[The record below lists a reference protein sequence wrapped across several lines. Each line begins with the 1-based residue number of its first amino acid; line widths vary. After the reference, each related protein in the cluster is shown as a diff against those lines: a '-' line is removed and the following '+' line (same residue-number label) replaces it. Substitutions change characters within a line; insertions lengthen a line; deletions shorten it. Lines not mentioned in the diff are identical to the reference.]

1 MSEVLNRSRAERL
14 LAEAGVDAVVATS
27 YQNVFYLSGY
37 EGFGQRLTPTTQVYA
52 IARADDLGA
61 PVLVAPISDLDMEA
75 QFPSGAARIRPYGR
89 FYVERPPDAVLT
101 EELRRY
107 ERVAIPCDPGGSAT
121 EALLDELSRL
131 PGSARVAVDETFL
144 APAARSALEARLGER
159 LVPGAAL
166 LSRIRMVK
174 TEAEVRRLEAAALA
188 IEASY
193 QAALDAAREGMSEAE
208 MARVFDQKTVAQGS
222 EPHFT
227 VIAFGERGA
236 FPNAI
241 PSASRRLRPGD
252 VIRFDIGCTTDVY
265 RSDIARTAA
274 FGEPSEKVRRYYD
287 AILEGEERMLRLMR
301 PGVTARELFGA
312 AVAGTR
318 EAGIPHYR
326 RHHVGHGV
334 GLDTYDPP
342 LLSESD
348 ETPLEAG
355 MVFEIETPYYE
366 LGFAGLQVEDTV
378 EVTEDGPRLLTRT
391 RRDLVVLSP

>member
-1 MSEVLNRSRAERL
+1 MSKVLNRPRAERL
-14 LAEAGVDAVVATS
+14 LAEAGVDVVVGTS
-27 YQNVFYLSGY
+27 YQNVFYLAGY

-52 IARADDLGA
+52 IARADDLGS

-89 FYVERPPDAVLT
+89 FYLERPEGAVLT
-101 EELRRY
+101 DELRRY
-107 ERVAIPCDPGGSAT
+107 ERVGFPCDPGGSAA

-131 PGSARVAVDETFL
+131 PASARVAVDETFL
-144 APAARSALEARLGER
+144 APAVRAALEARLGER
-159 LVPGAAL
+159 LQPGAQL

-174 TEAEVRRLEAAALA
+174 TEEEIRRLEAAALA
-188 IEASY
+188 IESSY
-193 QAALDAAREGMSEAE
+193 QAAIDAAREGLSEAE
-208 MARVFDQKTVAQGS
+208 MARVFDQRTIEQGS
-222 EPHFT
+222 MPHFT

-241 PSASRRLRPGD
+241 PSPQRRLRRGD
-252 VIRFDIGCTTDVY
+252 VIRFDIGCTTEVY
-265 RSDIARTAA
+265 RSDIARTAV
-274 FGEPSEKVRRYYD
+274 FGEPSEKIRRYYD
-287 AILEGEERMLRLMR
+287 AILEGEERMLDRMR
-301 PGVTARELFGA
+301 PGVTARELFEA
-312 AVAGTR
+312 AVQGTR
-318 EAGIPHYR
+318 EGGIPHYR

-342 LLSESD
+342 LLSDAD

-378 EVTEDGPRLLTRT
+378 AVTEEGPRLLTRS
-391 RRDLVVLSP
+391 RRDLVVVG